1 MMLLPASI
9 MAQSSMTDD
18 QVFKYVIKEH
28 QNGTSQSQIVTQLM
42 QRGVDITQIRRVRKK
57 FERMSKDQALGVLSN
72 DTQRDQTD
80 SRQRTNNG
88 EARIGDQRYDN
99 FRDDTRRGD
108 DRSTY
113 RVREGVPSTRTYDEE
128 DDEWMEFR
136 DELDEFLPAD
146 TATMYL
152 NLLAKMEKDKK
163 KVFGRDIFNKRN
175 LSFEPSMSIATPAN
189 YRLGPGDAVF
199 IDIYGA
205 SQKTIEGTVS
215 PDGTVTIEGF
225 GPVHVSGLTVEQI
238 ESIETDQNLPSLGPL
253 IKIARALGVRLGTF
267 MDDND
272 DLGPI
277 VTRAA
282 DREKDSSISFSNDAT
297 DARKHMEYHPLAQ
310 QKAGRHMEPFVIDI
324 NPEDSPEFQ
333 LSAHEGEEFIYV
345 MQGEVE
351 IVYGKE
357 TYKLG
362 EGDSIFYDSIV
373 KHHVHGAP
381 GKSAKILA
389 VVYIPF

>member
-1 MMLLPASI
+1 MNNHS
-9 MAQSSMTDD
+9 
-18 QVFKYVIKEH
+18 VIGAK
-28 QNGTSQSQIVTQLM
+28 I
-42 QRGVDITQIRRVRKK
+42 RG
-57 FERMSKDQALGVLSN
+57 L
-72 DTQRDQTD
+72 
-80 SRQRTNNG
+80 
-88 EARIGDQRYDN
+88 
-99 FRDDTRRGD
+99 
-108 DRSTY
+108 
-113 RVREGVPSTRTYDEE
+113 RET
-128 DDEWMEFR
+128 
-136 DELDEFLPAD
+136 
-146 TATMYL
+146 
-152 NLLAKMEKDKK
+152 K
-163 KVFGRDIFNKRN
+163 N
-175 LSFEPSMSIATPAN
+175 LSIEEIAE
-189 YRLGPGDAVF
+189 R
-199 IDIYGA
+199 
-205 SQKTIEGTVS
+205 
-215 PDGTVTIEGF
+215 
-225 GPVHVSGLTVEQI
+225 SGLTVEQI

-351 IVYGKE
+351 ILYGKE

>member
-1 MMLLPASI
+1 MNNHS
-9 MAQSSMTDD
+9 
-18 QVFKYVIKEH
+18 VIGAK
-28 QNGTSQSQIVTQLM
+28 I
-42 QRGVDITQIRRVRKK
+42 RG
-57 FERMSKDQALGVLSN
+57 L
-72 DTQRDQTD
+72 
-80 SRQRTNNG
+80 
-88 EARIGDQRYDN
+88 
-99 FRDDTRRGD
+99 
-108 DRSTY
+108 
-113 RVREGVPSTRTYDEE
+113 RET
-128 DDEWMEFR
+128 
-136 DELDEFLPAD
+136 
-146 TATMYL
+146 
-152 NLLAKMEKDKK
+152 K
-163 KVFGRDIFNKRN
+163 N
-175 LSFEPSMSIATPAN
+175 LSIEEIAE
-189 YRLGPGDAVF
+189 R
-199 IDIYGA
+199 
-205 SQKTIEGTVS
+205 
-215 PDGTVTIEGF
+215 
-225 GPVHVSGLTVEQI
+225 SGLTVEQI
-238 ESIETDQNLPSLGPL
+238 ESRETDQNLPSLGPL
-253 IKIARALGVRLGTF
+253 IKIARALGVRLGKF

-282 DREKDSSISFSNDAT
+282 YREKDSSISFSNDAT